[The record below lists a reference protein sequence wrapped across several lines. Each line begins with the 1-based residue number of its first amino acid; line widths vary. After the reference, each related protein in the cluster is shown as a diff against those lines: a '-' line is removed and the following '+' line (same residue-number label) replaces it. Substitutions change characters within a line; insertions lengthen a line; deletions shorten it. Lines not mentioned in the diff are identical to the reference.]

1 MTELKFFRDGWI
13 DGSLEDAGER
23 ATFTRLKIT
32 AGNAV
37 LTRAFSR
44 RGGGETEALNVPIL
58 PLANYIAETWWPLL
72 YEPPRPNIDKK
83 FAARHRLDLPMHGYV
98 FPALALCS
106 AGDNAL
112 LVDWAQLD
120 NEYAPFEFLT
130 LSPREPMQFS
140 RDNTEPM
147 LMDLVES
154 ALSRLSN
161 SSRAYDELN
170 GNWNRVKQSLEN
182 EGQSAYC
189 MAAGRL
195 GIDPYDPD
203 APDIGILAEGLP
215 EELINDISD
224 AIEVSQLIETA
235 EWTRGAKN
243 ELASCPT
250 IDVAAFGEPP
260 RDDLRIAPGE
270 IGFLAASALRTRLGL
285 GGQHP
290 KKAVDELLGGV
301 ASKEAV
307 LTEKGPAPLTGLIHR
322 SNGVAHIGTV
332 ARSARQRR
340 FRACAATYI
349 AWLSKSGD
357 MRAGTVA
364 FTRQQQASRAFAA
377 ELVAPRQY
385 LFERSGNTG
394 LTEEDIEK
402 EAGKLI
408 APFETVLW
416 QAWRGGVSLLDVE
429 PRSSRRSFFF

>member
-1 MTELKFFRDGWI
+1 
-13 DGSLEDAGER
+13 
-23 ATFTRLKIT
+23 
-32 AGNAV
+32 
-37 LTRAFSR
+37 
-44 RGGGETEALNVPIL
+44 
-58 PLANYIAETWWPLL
+58 
-72 YEPPRPNIDKK
+72 
-83 FAARHRLDLPMHGYV
+83 
-98 FPALALCS
+98 
-106 AGDNAL
+106 
-112 LVDWAQLD
+112 
-120 NEYAPFEFLT
+120 
-130 LSPREPMQFS
+130 
-140 RDNTEPM
+140 
-147 LMDLVES
+147 
-154 ALSRLSN
+154 
-161 SSRAYDELN
+161 
-170 GNWNRVKQSLEN
+170 
-182 EGQSAYC
+182 

-224 AIEVSQLIETA
+224 AIAVSQLIETA

-243 ELASCPT
+243 ELASYPT

-270 IGFLAASALRTRLGL
+270 IGFRAASDLRTRLGL

-290 KKAVDELLGGV
+290 KKAVDELLRGV
-301 ASKEAV
+301 ASKEAT
-307 LTEKGPAPLTGLIHR
+307 LTERGPAPLTGLIHR

-357 MRAGTVA
+357 MRAATVA

-377 ELVAPRQY
+377 EMVAPRQY

-408 APFETVLW
+408 APSRQFCGKLGGAAFHFWMLSLDHHTATFSFEARSDRL
-416 QAWRGGVSLLDVE
+416 ASLVFIGAM
-429 PRSSRRSFFF
+429 SSKFHQGISRLRSFVRLNRPSVSGQSRLNDMWPLRPAGGSIGFSN